1 MPRQCGHDLGVVLTY
16 RTSQQKR
23 MLNISTPRYDAQN
36 YLLLK
41 SSKKERM
48 PVDVEAV
55 FTRAYL
61 KNSWGSKESRSGPS
75 ASLERTAAL
84 RTALPELFR
93 ELEIQ
98 SVLDCGCGDWNWMR
112 HVDLTGIQYIGC
124 DIVPQ
129 LVQTLQETFSAET
142 VNFQVLNLLQDPP
155 DTADLWLARDLCSLF
170 SSEDTWQFFQ
180 KFLDSGSKYLAI
192 TSIETDDPYHDIFT
206 GFWTPRNFLAE
217 PFSMPP
223 PLKELDDGEQW
234 FLKKTLLVY
243 AREQILDWLATKAA
257 NFELVKEQEPQK
269 PKDRNA
275 HLLNNIPLRK
285 IKLGATA

>member
-1 MPRQCGHDLGVVLTY
+1 MT
-16 RTSQQKR
+16 T
-23 MLNISTPRYDAQN
+23 
-36 YLLLK
+36 
-41 SSKKERM
+41 
-48 PVDVEAV
+48 EAV

-84 RTALPELFR
+84 RTALPDLFR

-112 HVDLTGIQYIGC
+112 HVDLSGIQYIGC
-124 DIVPQ
+124 DIVQP
-129 LVQTLQETFSAET
+129 LIQTLQETFSAPT

-170 SSEDTWQFFQ
+170 STEDTWQFFQ
-180 KFLDSGSKYLAI
+180 KFLESESKYLAI
-192 TSIETDDPYHDIFT
+192 TSVETEDPYQDTFT
-206 GFWTPRNFLAE
+206 GAWTPRNLLAE

-223 PLKELDDGEQW
+223 PLHEVDDGEQW
-234 FLKKTLLVY
+234 LLKKSLFVY
-243 AREQILDWLATKAA
+243 DRQQILDWIKSKAA
-257 NFELVKEQEPQK
+257 KFELTTPTREPEP

-275 HLLNNIPLRK
+275 HLVNNIPLRMMN
-285 IKLGATA
+285 LNGMATP

>member
-1 MPRQCGHDLGVVLTY
+1 M
-16 RTSQQKR
+16 
-23 MLNISTPRYDAQN
+23 ST
-36 YLLLK
+36 
-41 SSKKERM
+41 
-48 PVDVEAV
+48 EAI

-84 RTALPELFR
+84 RTALPELFK

-129 LVQTLQETFSAET
+129 LVETLQQTFSAET

-180 KFLDSGSKYLAI
+180 KFLDSGSKYIAI

-206 GFWTPRNFLAE
+206 GFWTPRNFLAA
-217 PFSMPP
+217 PFSMPV

-243 AREQILDWLATKAA
+243 EREQIIDWITTKAA
-257 NFELVKEQEPQK
+257 KFELVKEQELPK
-269 PKDRNA
+269 PADRGVQIP
-275 HLLNNIPLRK
+275 NNIPLRK
-285 IKLGATA
+285 MKLNGMIAP

>member
-1 MPRQCGHDLGVVLTY
+1 M
-16 RTSQQKR
+16 
-23 MLNISTPRYDAQN
+23 ST
-36 YLLLK
+36 
-41 SSKKERM
+41 
-48 PVDVEAV
+48 EAV

-129 LVQTLQETFSAET
+129 LVETLQQTFSAPT
-142 VNFQVLNLLQDPP
+142 INFQVLNLLQDPP

-180 KFLDSGSKYLAI
+180 KFLESESKYIGI
-192 TSIETDDPYHDIFT
+192 TSVETEDTYQDIFT
-206 GFWTPRNFLAE
+206 GAWVPRNFLAA
-217 PFSMPP
+217 PFSMPV

-234 FLKKTLLVY
+234 FLKKSLLIY
-243 AREQILDWLATKAA
+243 ERQQILDWITTKAA
-257 NFELVKEQEPQK
+257 KFELVKEQELPK
-269 PKDRNA
+269 PADRGVQIP
-275 HLLNNIPLRK
+275 NNIPLRK
-285 IKLGATA
+285 MKLNGMIAP

>member
-1 MPRQCGHDLGVVLTY
+1 M
-16 RTSQQKR
+16 
-23 MLNISTPRYDAQN
+23 ST
-36 YLLLK
+36 
-41 SSKKERM
+41 
-48 PVDVEAV
+48 EAV

-129 LVQTLQETFSAET
+129 LVETLQQTYSAET

-155 DTADLWLARDLCSLF
+155 DTTDLWLARDLCSLF

-180 KFLDSGSKYLAI
+180 KFLDSESKYIGI
-192 TSIETDDPYHDIFT
+192 TSVETEDTYQDIFT
-206 GFWTPRNFLAE
+206 GFWTPRNFLAA
-217 PFSMPP
+217 PFSMPV
-223 PLKELDDGEQW
+223 PLKDLEDGEQW
-234 FLKKTLLVY
+234 FLKKSLLVY
-243 AREQILDWLATKAA
+243 ERQQILDWLASKAA
-257 NFELVKEQEPQK
+257 KFELVKEQEAPK

-275 HLLNNIPLRK
+275 HLVNNIPLHM
-285 IKLGATA
+285 IKFGASA

>member
-1 MPRQCGHDLGVVLTY
+1 M
-16 RTSQQKR
+16 
-23 MLNISTPRYDAQN
+23 ST
-36 YLLLK
+36 
-41 SSKKERM
+41 
-48 PVDVEAV
+48 EAI

-129 LVQTLQETFSAET
+129 LVETLQQTFSAET

-170 SSEDTWQFFQ
+170 SLEDTWQFFQ

-192 TSIETDDPYHDIFT
+192 TSVETDDPYQDIFT
-206 GFWTPRNFLAE
+206 GAWTPRNFLAE
-217 PFSMPP
+217 PFSMPL

-234 FLKKTLLVY
+234 FLKKSLLVY
-243 AREQILDWLATKAA
+243 EREKILDWIISKGA
-257 NFELVKEQEPQK
+257 NFELVKEKEAPK

-275 HLLNNIPLRK
+275 HLVNNIPLRM
-285 IKLGATA
+285 IKHGATA

>member
-1 MPRQCGHDLGVVLTY
+1 MT
-16 RTSQQKR
+16 T
-23 MLNISTPRYDAQN
+23 
-36 YLLLK
+36 
-41 SSKKERM
+41 
-48 PVDVEAV
+48 EAV

-129 LVQTLQETFSAET
+129 LVETLQQTFSAPT
-142 VNFQVLNLLQDPP
+142 INFQVLNLLQDPP

-192 TSIETDDPYHDIFT
+192 TSIETDDSYQDIFT
-206 GFWTPRNFLAE
+206 GAWTPRNFLAA
-217 PFSMPP
+217 PFSMPV
-223 PLKELDDGEQW
+223 PLHDLDDGEQW
-234 FLKKTLLVY
+234 FLKKSLFVY
-243 AREQILDWLATKAA
+243 ERQQILDWIQTKAA
-257 NFELVKEQEPQK
+257 KFELVKEQEAPK

-275 HLLNNIPLRK
+275 HLVNNIPLRM
-285 IKLGATA
+285 IKFGASA

>member
-1 MPRQCGHDLGVVLTY
+1 M
-16 RTSQQKR
+16 
-23 MLNISTPRYDAQN
+23 ST
-36 YLLLK
+36 
-41 SSKKERM
+41 
-48 PVDVEAV
+48 EAV

-98 SVLDCGCGDWNWMR
+98 SVLDCGCGDWNWMC

-129 LVQTLQETFSAET
+129 LVETLQQTFSAET

-192 TSIETDDPYHDIFT
+192 TSVETEDTYQDTFT
-206 GFWTPRNFLAE
+206 GAWVPRNFLAA

-234 FLKKTLLVY
+234 FLKKSLFIY
-243 AREQILDWLATKAA
+243 EREQILGWITTKAA
-257 NFELVKEQEPQK
+257 KFELVKEQELPK
-269 PKDRNA
+269 PADRGVQIP
-275 HLLNNIPLRK
+275 NNIPLRK
-285 IKLGATA
+285 MKLNGMIAP

>member
-1 MPRQCGHDLGVVLTY
+1 M
-16 RTSQQKR
+16 
-23 MLNISTPRYDAQN
+23 ST
-36 YLLLK
+36 
-41 SSKKERM
+41 
-48 PVDVEAV
+48 EAI

-75 ASLERTAAL
+75 ASLERTIAL

-124 DIVPQ
+124 DIVQQ
-129 LVQTLQETFSAET
+129 LIQTLQENFSAPT

-155 DTADLWLARDLCSLF
+155 DTADLWLARDLCPLF

-180 KFLDSGSKYLAI
+180 KFLESESKYLAI
-192 TSIETDDPYHDIFT
+192 TSVETEEPYQDTFT
-206 GFWTPRNFLAE
+206 GSWMPRNLLE
-217 PFSMPP
+217 KPFSMPD
-223 PLKELDDGEQW
+223 PLKELEDGDQW
-234 FLKKTLLVY
+234 FLKKSLFVY
-243 AREQILDWLATKAA
+243 DRQQILDWISSKASKF
-257 NFELVKEQEPQK
+257 NLVQESEPSK

-275 HLLNNIPLRK
+275 HLVNNIPLSM
-285 IKLGATA
+285 IKLGGNP

>member
-1 MPRQCGHDLGVVLTY
+1 
-16 RTSQQKR
+16 
-23 MLNISTPRYDAQN
+23 
-36 YLLLK
+36 
-41 SSKKERM
+41 M

-98 SVLDCGCGDWNWMR
+98 SILDCGCGDWNWMR

-124 DIVPQ
+124 DIVQP
-129 LVQTLQETFSAET
+129 LIQTLQETFSAET

-170 SSEDTWQFFQ
+170 SLEDTWLFFQ

-206 GFWTPRNFLAE
+206 GFWTPRNFLAA
-217 PFSMPP
+217 PFSMPV
-223 PLKELDDGEQW
+223 PLHELDDGEQW
-234 FLKKTLLVY
+234 FLKKSLLVY
-243 AREQILDWLATKAA
+243 ERQQILDWLATKAA
-257 NFELVKEQEPQK
+257 KFELVKEQEPPK
-269 PKDRNA
+269 PIDRNA

-285 IKLGATA
+285 MKLNGTVAP